1 MDRRVDAAA
10 RRSVTKAGRRAGESG
25 TREAIVLAARELFA
39 SVGYRR
45 ATIRT
50 VASQAGVDPALVM
63 HFYGSKEGL
72 FRAATVM
79 PFDPAS
85 IVDEMLGVEREA
97 VGWHLASFLVRAWSD
112 PPTLEV
118 FLARVRAAA
127 SEPEAAAVMRE
138 QIAGELVAPLARRLG
153 VDRPDLRAGLVSSQ
167 LIGFVVAR
175 WIVEIDALRKLRQR
189 QAIDLLAPVVQR
201 YLVEPLPSGRRP

>member
-1 MDRRVDAAA
+1 METELRGRGS
-10 RRSVTKAGRRAGESG
+10 RTGRRAGESG
-25 TREAIVLAARELFA
+25 TREAIAVAARDLFA
-39 SVGYRR
+39 TGGYRR
-45 ATIRT
+45 TTIRA

-72 FRAATVM
+72 FRAATAM

-85 IVDEMLGVEREA
+85 MVDELLGVDRKA
-97 VGWHLASFLVRAWSD
+97 VGRHLATFLLRAWEE
-112 PPTLEV
+112 PATLAV

-127 SEPEAAAVMRE
+127 SEPEAAAVVRD
-138 QIAGELVAPLARRLG
+138 QIAGELVAPLALRLG

-175 WIVEIDALRKLRQR
+175 WIVEIEALRRLTQR
-189 QAIDLLAPVVQR
+189 QTVDLLAPVLQR
-201 YLVEPLPSGRRP
+201 YLLEPLP